1 MRGVVQALRTGVFY
15 LLFMGQT
22 IILAIVV
29 GLIALAFGGT
39 ELSWRIAQYWR
50 NSNIAFLRVI
60 VGVGT
65 DVAGGENI
73 PPGPCIFAAKHQSD
87 WDIFAILP
95 FTDDK
100 PAFMAKKELMDIPMF
115 GRAAQSINT
124 ITIDRKLGAQAIPKM
139 LEDARE
145 ALGRGCRIVIY
156 PEGTRKKPLADPDY
170 RQGITRMYEALDVPV
185 VPVALNSGLY
195 WGKLSATIWPGTA
208 RARFLPVKTT
218 NDLLLLRSDAYAL
231 DDDDRLTLA
240 VGEAPLVELDP
251 AHYQTIAAFD
261 ERFPAGA
268 PSLREATHLKVVG
281 DWTFGAGVGVRGTVA
296 GHLHPAA
303 TVVKEGHGTRRRCF
317 VHDGNLLLLP
327 AYGAGAGS
335 MNILSHPFHGL
346 FDYEALEVTMLG
358 RNRLYPVSTRRLV
371 AGV

>member
-1 MRGVVQALRTGVFY
+1 MRAVVQAVRTGVFY
-15 LLFMGQT
+15 VLFMGQT

-29 GLIALAFGGT
+29 GLIALMFGRT

-65 DVAGGENI
+65 DVQGGENI

-100 PAFMAKKELMDIPMF
+100 PAFMAKKELIDIPMF

-124 ITIDRKLGAQAIPKM
+124 ISIDRKLGAEAIPKM

-145 ALGRGCRIVIY
+145 ALSRGCRIVIY

-185 VPVALNSGLY
+185 IPVALNSGLY

-208 RARFLPVKTT
+208 RARFLPAIVPG
-218 NDLLLLRSDAYAL
+218 LGAEAFAA
-231 DDDDRLTLA
+231 RLQS
-240 VGEAPLVELDP
+240 VVEAE
-251 AHYQTIAAFD
+251 T
-261 ERFPAGA
+261 
-268 PSLREATHLKVVG
+268 
-281 DWTFGAGVGVRGTVA
+281 
-296 GHLHPAA
+296 
-303 TVVKEGHGTRRRCF
+303 
-317 VHDGNLLLLP
+317 
-327 AYGAGAGS
+327 
-335 MNILSHPFHGL
+335 
-346 FDYEALEVTMLG
+346 
-358 RNRLYPVSTRRLV
+358 NRLIVEAVEAGIARPLKPDFLARLV
-371 AGV
+371 KAKQAVAA

>member
-208 RARFLPVKTT
+208 RARFLPAILPGLSAEQFSAHLQSV
-218 NDLLLLRSDAYAL
+218 
-231 DDDDRLTLA
+231 
-240 VGEAPLVELDP
+240 VE
-251 AHYQTIAAFD
+251 T
-261 ERFPAGA
+261 E
-268 PSLREATHLKVVG
+268 T
-281 DWTFGAGVGVRGTVA
+281 
-296 GHLHPAA
+296 
-303 TVVKEGHGTRRRCF
+303 
-317 VHDGNLLLLP
+317 
-327 AYGAGAGS
+327 
-335 MNILSHPFHGL
+335 
-346 FDYEALEVTMLG
+346 
-358 RNRLYPVSTRRLV
+358 NRLIVEAVEGGIARPLKPDFLARLAKVKPAV
-371 AGV
+371 AV